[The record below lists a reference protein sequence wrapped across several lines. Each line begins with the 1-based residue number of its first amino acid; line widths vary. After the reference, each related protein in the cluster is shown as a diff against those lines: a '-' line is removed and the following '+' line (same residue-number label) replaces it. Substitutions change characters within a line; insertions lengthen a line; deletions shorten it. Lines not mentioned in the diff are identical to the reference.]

1 MKQYDSYK
9 DSGTPWIGQIP
20 SHWDRQRI
28 KFLISQHSDGIWGDD
43 EKGNYDDIACFR
55 IADFDYEHMRLNNEK
70 PTLRNIPLQQVQD
83 RIIQRGDLLLEKS
96 GGGEVSPV
104 GRVVINNNDTIA
116 VCSNFIHYLRIESNT
131 NHIYICYYF
140 KYLYS
145 NKINLLYFNQTT
157 GIQNLNIR
165 DYLGQTIYLPKLA
178 EQQQIVNYLDKKC
191 SSIDKLIATQEK
203 RIALLGEL
211 KQSIITEA
219 VTRGLNPDA
228 PLKDSGIDWI
238 GKIPEHWEVRR
249 LKYWL
254 KSPLMY
260 GANEAPDNSDLSD
273 PRYIRITDIDD
284 NGYLKDDTFC
294 TLCLNTAEPY
304 LLDKGDILFA
314 RSGATVGKTY
324 IHRTEDKACFAGY
337 LIKAKINK
345 EVGDCEYLYLYTKT
359 SIFSNWKDSIN
370 IQATIQNIG
379 ADKYANLFIT
389 YPPIS
394 EQIEIAEFLKCQ
406 VKPLDSAIT
415 KAKREVELLREYK
428 QTIITEAVT
437 GKIKVC

>member
-1 MKQYDSYK
+1 MKQYNSYK

-20 SHWDRQRI
+20 SHWEEKRMRFVCGYQ
-28 KFLISQHSDGIWGDD
+28 KGKNPSDLSFDFESGMLPYLSMDYLRESTDNTQYTFPENDFVLCEDGD
-43 EKGNYDDIACFR
+43 F
-55 IADFDYEHMRLNNEK
+55 
-70 PTLRNIPLQQVQD
+70 
-83 RIIQRGDLLLEKS
+83 LLLWDGSNAGEFLHSKKGVLCSTCAKLFSKGHSEKYFEYICKS
-96 GGGEVSPV
+96 VQ
-104 GRVVINNNDTIA
+104 
-116 VCSNFIHYLRIESNT
+116 HYLQDMT
-131 NHIYICYYF
+131 NGMGIPHVDANVF
-140 KYLYS
+140 K
-145 NKINLLYFNQTT
+145 NLRTLVPP
-157 GIQNLNIR
+157 IS
-165 DYLGQTIYLPKLA
+165 
-178 EQQQIVNYLDKKC
+178 EQEAIASYLDKKC
-191 SSIDKLIATQEK
+191 NSIDKLIATQEK